1 MHLAHAHAHTYM
13 HGVRLFLTSVHVH
26 TSHTRA
32 YMCQVYG
39 SFVTEVYVIA
49 LTAAANLVLVQYN
62 IA

>member
-1 MHLAHAHAHTYM
+1 M

-26 TSHTRA
+26 TSHARA